1 MRRPE
6 AARRLLRAMTHPW
19 TSDGRWLRCALHA
32 HTTRSDG
39 DLAPRHLGRHY
50 ARAGYD
56 VLAITDHWKITADGS
71 VDGLVVIPSVELNC
85 ILPGARDGHVLGF
98 GVAATEDELHALAET
113 HADLEA
119 TADWIEARGGVSY
132 LAHPYWTGVT
142 PGLELPANVVGIE
155 VYNAGCELEVGRGLS
170 AVHWDEL
177 LENGRLCPAIAADDS
192 HHPGYDSDLAW
203 TWVRAPERSRSAVLE
218 ALAGGSFY
226 SSTGPLI
233 HDVRLEGESVEV
245 RCSPCRSVTLVS
257 GRATGAAV
265 NVGRLGYR
273 HGGRELECDGEGLVV
288 RARLDVPPSA
298 RHVRVE
304 VVDASGRKAWANPL
318 PV

>member
-1 MRRPE
+1 M
-6 AARRLLRAMTHPW
+6 AVIDPW
-19 TSDGRWLRCALHA
+19 TGDGNWLRCALHA

-39 DLAPRHLGRHY
+39 ELAPRHLARHY

-56 VLAITDHWKITADGS
+56 VLAVTDHWRVTGDDS
-71 VDGLVVIPSVELNC
+71 VDGLIVVPSVELNC
-85 ILPGARDGHVLGF
+85 VLPGARDGHVLGF
-98 GVAATEDELHALAET
+98 GVSASEADLHALARE
-113 HADLEA
+113 HADLAGTA
-119 TADWIEARGGVSY
+119 TWIESHGGIAY
-132 LAHPYWTGVT
+132 LAHPYWTGVA
-142 PGLELPANVVGIE
+142 PGLELPSNVVGLE

-177 LENGRLCPAIAADDS
+177 LEAGRLCPAIAADDS

-203 TWVRAPERSRSAVLE
+203 TWLKASARSGTAVLE
-218 ALAGGSFY
+218 ALATGCY
-226 SSTGPLI
+226 YASTGPRI
-233 HDVRLEGESVEV
+233 YDVRRDGDAVEV

-257 GRATGAAV
+257 GRTAGAAV

-273 HGGRELECDGEGLVV
+273 HAGRELECDAAGHVV
-288 RARLDVPPSA
+288 HARLDIPPSA

-318 PV
+318 QV